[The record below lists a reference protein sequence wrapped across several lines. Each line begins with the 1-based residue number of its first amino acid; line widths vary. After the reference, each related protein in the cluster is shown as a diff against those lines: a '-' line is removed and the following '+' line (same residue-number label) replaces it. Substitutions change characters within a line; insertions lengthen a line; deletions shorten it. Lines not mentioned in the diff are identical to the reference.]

1 MKKMNIEEKLKK
13 QERKFEIMQQKKRK
27 ETPVKDSGN
36 DYKYPICHRKFEAQ
50 GITGYVK
57 VCTKNS
63 GRTE

>member
-13 QERKFEIMQQKKRK
+13 QERKFEIMQQKKKRK

-57 VCTKNS
+57 VCTKK
-63 GRTE
+63 